1 MHVTTLQKHRFS
13 RDSFR
18 SFAVQRLLSAP
29 GDTVFDPRSARAI
42 GRSDW
47 DLDPELAADLAVME
61 PPSDAAV
68 LVPIVLRD
76 ELTVLLTQ
84 RTDTLK
90 KHPGQIS
97 FPGGRVDPTDAD
109 AVETALREADEEI
122 GLKAGHIEPIGF
134 LDGYRT
140 GTGFHITPVV
150 ALIKPGFDLQ
160 LAADEVADTFEVPL
174 AFLLN
179 PSNHQTHSRE
189 WRGRTRSYWA
199 MPYGERYIWGAT
211 AGMLK
216 NLANR
221 LMIESTDDL
230 VAGDEH
236 VR

>member
-1 MHVTTLQKHRFS
+1 MLGTTQQNGRFS

-18 SFAVQRLLSAP
+18 SFAVQRLLTEP

-61 PPSDAAV
+61 PPAAAAV

-84 RTDTLK
+84 RTDTMT
-90 KHPGQIS
+90 KHAGQIS
-97 FPGGRVDPTDAD
+97 FPGGRVDPTDAN

-122 GLKAGHIEPIGF
+122 GLKTTHVETIGF

-150 ALIKPGFDLQ
+150 ALIKPGFNLQ
-160 LAADEVADTFEVPL
+160 LAAGEVADAFEVPL

-179 PSNHQTHSRE
+179 PANHQTHNRE

-221 LMIESTDDL
+221 LMIE
-230 VAGDEH
+230 
-236 VR
+236 